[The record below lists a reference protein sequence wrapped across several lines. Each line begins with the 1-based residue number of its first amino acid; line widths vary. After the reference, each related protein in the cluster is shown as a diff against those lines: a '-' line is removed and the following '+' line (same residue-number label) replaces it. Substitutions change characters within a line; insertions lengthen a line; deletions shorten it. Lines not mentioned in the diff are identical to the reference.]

1 MSLSLQDLLKK
12 EVKKMV
18 LGIGKNEKG
27 NIFPLI
33 TEEVEQ
39 IIIKLVLQETNF
51 NFLQTSKLLGISR
64 STLYRKIGEYGISEE
79 AMRAAELAETE
90 RLSHH
95 PEQPHTG
102 HNFYGNE
109 SNDSDDIV

>member
-12 EVKKMV
+12 EIKKMV

-64 STLYRKIGEYGISEE
+64 STLYRKISEYGISED
-79 AMRAAELAETE
+79 AMRAAEHAEIE
-90 RLSHH
+90 RLSHQ
-95 PEQPHTG
+95 EQTTNA

-109 SNDSDDIV
+109 SDDSDDIV